1 MVYNLEGSSVSADPS
16 SAVRKP
22 AAAHT
27 AAATA
32 SAGVDETAFDEDAAA
47 EGGEELG
54 AMTTSNAQPV
64 HTEYNQV
71 PENDSEDAG
80 DGDGDDTAEGQVIG
94 NENEQE
100 LIVWTNQV
108 GHFVCAYMRER
119 ESESVCMCVEMNC
132 GNTNMLCFDVV
143 VCRLI
148 RLLMQW
154 RHSAPSTTHTS
165 ISQTLAATSRVRSQ
179 AGGEEI
185 GRLSQTQTRTQ
196 TRTRTRTQT
205 RTQAHTHTHTHTQT

>member
-1 MVYNLEGSSVSADPS
+1 MPLPLPHVLLCRFCDGAPLPCCSDNVCLSVVYNLEGSSVSADPS

-47 EGGEELG
+47 EEGEELG

-94 NENEQE
+94 NENEQ
-100 LIVWTNQV
+100 
-108 GHFVCAYMRER
+108 
-119 ESESVCMCVEMNC
+119 
-132 GNTNMLCFDVV
+132 
-143 VCRLI
+143 
-148 RLLMQW
+148 
-154 RHSAPSTTHTS
+154 
-165 ISQTLAATSRVRSQ
+165 
-179 AGGEEI
+179 
-185 GRLSQTQTRTQ
+185 
-196 TRTRTRTQT
+196 
-205 RTQAHTHTHTHTQT
+205 